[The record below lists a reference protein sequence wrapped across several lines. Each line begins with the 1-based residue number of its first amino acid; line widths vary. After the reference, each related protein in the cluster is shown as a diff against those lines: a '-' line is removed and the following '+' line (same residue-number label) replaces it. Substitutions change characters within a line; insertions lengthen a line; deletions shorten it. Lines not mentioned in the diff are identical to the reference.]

1 MNKFYEKPLVMVI
14 SLNSEENVLGEVM
27 SPGHEQGNESNSI
40 QFEVEETEANVSKTS
55 LWED

>member
-1 MNKFYEKPLVMVI
+1 MNKFYEKPFVMVI

-27 SPGHEQGNESNSI
+27 SPGHSQENESNSI